1 MVWLVLT
8 VIFVVIGAIGLFVFV
23 AAAKGTDG
31 RFGGAITVILA
42 LLAEVVLTLAS
53 SFALLGTGQVGLV
66 YNFAGKLT
74 GVKTQPGLI
83 AKAPWTSIVK
93 ESVQIQR
100 EDFVLGAENSAVT
113 NDQQEITANLAINY
127 EVDPQHVFTLYKN
140 VGPSWKQKLVDSR
153 VLQDFKEVTAT
164 YHTIDITNHREQLRR
179 DTLAR
184 LKQEL
189 APYSITVTDFFI
201 QNIGFSQAYQNAI
214 TAKQVQVQ
222 KAQQAQAKVAQA
234 HAEAQQAIQF
244 AEGQA
249 ASISLVGHAL
259 QNFPEVLKLRAL
271 EHLSPKAE
279 VIYCANASCPA
290 FLGTLGD
297 SAAKK

>member
-8 VIFVVIGAIGLFVFV
+8 VVISVIGAIGLFVFV
-23 AAAKGTDG
+23 GSGPGGEA
-31 RFGGAITVILA
+31 RFGGAATVILCV
-42 LLAEVVLTLAS
+42 LAEIILTLAC
-53 SFALLGTGQVGLV
+53 SFATLGTGQVGLV

-74 GVKTQPGLI
+74 GVKTQPGVI

-93 ESVQIQR
+93 ESVQVQR
-100 EDFVLGAENSAVT
+100 EDFVLGDANAAVT
-113 NDQQEITANLAINY
+113 QDQQEITANLAVNY
-127 EVDPQHVFTLYKN
+127 EVDPQHVLALYKD
-140 VGPSWKQKLVDSR
+140 VGSSWKQKLIDSR

-184 LKQEL
+184 LKAEL
-189 APYSITVTDFFI
+189 APYSITVRDFFI

-222 KAQQAQAKVAQA
+222 KAQQAEAKVAQA
-234 HAEAQQAIQF
+234 HAEAEQAIQF
-244 AEGQA
+244 AQGQA
-249 ASISLVGHAL
+249 RSIALVGNAL

-271 EHLSPKAE
+271 EHLSPKAQ
-279 VIYCANASCPA
+279 VVYCANASCPA
-290 FLGTLGD
+290 FLGTLG
-297 SAAKK
+297 SGK

>member
-8 VIFVVIGAIGLFVFV
+8 VVISVIGAIGLFVFV
-23 AAAKGTDG
+23 ASEPQGDG
-31 RFGGAITVILA
+31 RLGGAATVILA
-42 LLAEVVLTLAS
+42 VLAEIILTLAC
-53 SFALLGTGQVGLV
+53 SFATLGTGQVGLV

-74 GVKTQPGLI
+74 GVKTQPGVI

-93 ESVQIQR
+93 ESVQVQR
-100 EDFVLGAENSAVT
+100 EDFVLGDANAAVT
-113 NDQQEITANLAINY
+113 QDQQEITANLAVNY
-127 EVDPQHVFTLYKN
+127 EVDPQHVLALYKD
-140 VGPSWKQKLVDSR
+140 VGSSWKQKLIDSR

-184 LKQEL
+184 LKAEL
-189 APYSITVTDFFI
+189 APYSITVRDFFI

-222 KAQQAQAKVAQA
+222 KAQQAEAKVAQA
-234 HAEAQQAIQF
+234 HAEAEQAIQF
-244 AEGQA
+244 AQGQA
-249 ASISLVGHAL
+249 RSIALVGNAL

-271 EHLSPKAE
+271 EHLSPKAQ
-279 VIYCANASCPA
+279 VVYCANASCPA
-290 FLGTLGD
+290 FLGTLG
-297 SAAKK
+297 SGK